1 MKDTLF
7 IILTL
12 SLLSGCSQKVTSG
25 IENNRQESIVKKSSF
40 VDEFEK
46 EFEDKK
52 EVADPLIG
60 YNRFMTTVNDKLY
73 MYAYNPISRGYAY
86 IVPEIARVG
95 VSNFFDN
102 LLFPISFSNNI
113 LQLKFDHG
121 IKELARFLIN
131 STVGIL
137 GFIDVAKYAG
147 IEPHKED
154 FGQTLGYY
162 GVGSGFHIVLP
173 FFGSSNLRDTLSLG
187 FELYVSPT
195 SYASQPYQIPKD
207 SQEAVAIQTGY
218 YINKNSLH
226 LGEYESL
233 KKDALDYYLLFR
245 DAYEQKRDREI
256 EK

>member
-7 IILTL
+7 IIFTL
-12 SLLSGCSQKVTSG
+12 YILSGCSQKITSG
-25 IENNRQESIVKKSSF
+25 IEKNREKSVVENSLF
-40 VDEFEK
+40 RDEFES

-52 EVADPLIG
+52 EVSDPFIG
-60 YNRFMTTVNDKLY
+60 YNRFMTTFNDKLY
-73 MYAYNPISRGYAY
+73 IYAYNPISKGYAY

-102 LLFPISFSNNI
+102 LLFPIRFSNNI

-121 IKELARFLIN
+121 ITELARFLIN
-131 STVGIL
+131 STVGIF

-147 IEPHKED
+147 IEPYKED

-173 FFGSSNLRDTLSLG
+173 FFGPSNLRDTLSLG
-187 FELYVSPT
+187 FELYVSPL
-195 SYASQPYQIPKD
+195 SYTSQPYQIPKK
-207 SQEAVAIQTGY
+207 SKEAVAIETGY

-245 DAYEQKRDREI
+245 DAYEQKRNREI
-256 EK
+256 ER

>member
-73 MYAYNPISRGYAY
+73 IYAYNPISRGYAY